1 MKYANKRYLKKF
13 GRGIRGVRV
22 GEPNFYSALQFDN
35 QL

>member
-22 GEPNFYSALQFDN
+22 GGAKFLQCVTIW
-35 QL
+35 